1 MAANPG
7 ADASV
12 DEAVGDARFF
22 RKLGP
27 RSLSVIAEVARAKL
41 TGGVAGTS
49 PAFVGVAPLQA
60 AARTDISFLDNRR
73 YAGLLADTRAGA
85 VILHPSL
92 ADRLPGGCIG
102 LLTADPYLAWARVCA
117 LFYPRPAV
125 RPGRHPSAVIDNAAA
140 VDASA
145 EIGPFALIGAG
156 AVVGPGCLIEAHAS
170 IGAGVVLG
178 ADCAIGP
185 SATVS
190 HAILGKRVRILPGAR
205 IGQEG
210 FGFAPDGA
218 GGYLTV
224 PQLGRVIIGD
234 DVEIGANSCIDR
246 GSMRDTVIGAGSR
259 LDNLVQIGH
268 NVRLGRGC
276 VIVAQ
281 VGISGST
288 TLGDYVMV
296 AGQAGLTGH
305 LDVGSRARIGAQAGV
320 MADVPAGESV
330 MGSPCQPVRQYFREL
345 ATLRRL
351 ARRDSARGRTVQG
364 DAAEPVVGDEA

>member
-1 MAANPG
+1 MADIPIT
-7 ADASV
+7 
-12 DEAVGDARFF
+12 DECVGDPRFF
-22 RKLGP
+22 RRAGP
-27 RSLSVIAEVARAKL
+27 HGLVAVAEVARAKVK
-41 TGGVAGTS
+41 GA
-49 PAFVGVAPLQA
+49 PAPAAPMFHGVAPLPA
-60 AARTDISFLDNRR
+60 AAAGDISFLDNRR
-73 YAGLLADTRAGA
+73 YAGLLAGTRAGA

-92 ADRLPGGCIG
+92 ADRLPDGCIG
-102 LLTADPYLAWARVCA
+102 LLSADPYLAWARVCA

-125 RPGRHPSAVIDNAAA
+125 RPGRHPSAAIDAAA
-140 VDASA
+140 VVHASA
-145 EIGPFALIGAG
+145 EIGPFAVIGAG
-156 AVVGPGCLIEAHAS
+156 ATVGPGCLVEAHAS
-170 IGAGVVLG
+170 IGEGVVLG
-178 ADCAIGP
+178 TDCAIGAG
-185 SATVS
+185 ATLS
-190 HAILGKRVRILPGAR
+190 HAVLGDRVRILPGAR

-224 PQLGRVIIGD
+224 PQLGRVVIES
-234 DVEIGANSCIDR
+234 DVEIGANSCVDR
-246 GSMRDTVIGAGSR
+246 GSMRDTVIGAASR

-345 ATLRRL
+345 ATLRRQ
-351 ARRDSARGRTVQG
+351 ARRDSGRTQTVQG
-364 DAAEPVVGDEA
+364 DAAEPIGGDAA